1 MTTPS
6 QLMKVPKLSVTSQP
20 SVLPVSVA
28 VAKNRLDYPF
38 DDSSKDDLFAEAIE
52 AATEQFQHDT
62 GRVPIEQ
69 TFVLCLYEFPSESV
83 ISLPVRTV
91 NSISSL
97 KYEDTSD
104 YLRTWSSDNYRLS
117 RDGRTI
123 IREAGVTWPD
133 HNPQPEGVVIEFTAG
148 YEDPADVPKL
158 WLQAILLQ
166 VGKWFED
173 REMMWTAPEDQ
184 YDQAYERIIRRLMR
198 SSYP

>member
-6 QLMKVPKLSVTSQP
+6 QLMKVPKLSPTSQP
-20 SVLPVSVA
+20 TVLPVSVA
-28 VAKNRLDYPF
+28 VAKSRLDYPH

-52 AATEQFQHDT
+52 AAAQQFQHDT

-69 TFVLCLYEFPSESV
+69 SFVWCLYEFPCESE
-83 ISLPVRTV
+83 IRLPVRTV
-91 NSISSL
+91 TSISSL

-117 RDGRTI
+117 RDGLTI
-123 IREAGVTWPD
+123 IREAGVTWPE
-133 HNPQPEGVVIEFTAG
+133 HNPQPEGVVIEFVAG
-148 YEDPADVPKL
+148 YEEPSEVPKL
-158 WLQAILLQ
+158 WTQGMLLQ

-173 REMMWTAPEDQ
+173 REMMWTATEEQFDL
-184 YDQAYERIIRRLMR
+184 AYERIIRRLMR